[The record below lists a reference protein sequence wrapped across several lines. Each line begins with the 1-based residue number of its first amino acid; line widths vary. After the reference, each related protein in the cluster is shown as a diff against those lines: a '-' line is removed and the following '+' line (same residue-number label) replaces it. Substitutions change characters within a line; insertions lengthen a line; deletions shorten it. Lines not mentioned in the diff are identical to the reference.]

1 MNNREVNQLEQEQV
15 VGRRAE
21 SAYNTFIEAF
31 IKQRKAQLLE
41 VFSECPISEVET
53 ILEIKRTIYVL
64 DILETEIKTIIQTGK
79 MASQSLNQKPMEKH

>member
-1 MNNREVNQLEQEQV
+1 VDNREADQLEQEQT

-21 SAYNTFIEAF
+21 NAYGLFIEAF
-31 IKQRKAQLLE
+31 VGEKKKQLLSA
-41 VFSECPISEVET
+41 FAECSISEVDT

-64 DILETEIKTIIQTGK
+64 DTLETEIKTIIQTGK

>member
-1 MNNREVNQLEQEQV
+1 MESDEIAQLEQEQV

-21 SAYNTFIEAF
+21 NAYGLFIEAF
-31 IKQRKAQLLE
+31 ITNKKAQLLE
-41 VFSECPISEVET
+41 SFTGCNISDVDI

-64 DILETEIKTIIQTGK
+64 DILNAEIKTIIQTGK